1 MANLDENNLLLKI
14 NEARKE
20 GYSESEIINFLSEKD
35 ARFKDASEQGYNL
48 NQISDFLNQRQKQ
61 TEANTGQYSY
71 DPMLTGQPSQEDTN
85 RGNQAQSDFR
95 NVATTAL
102 KNVPSSA
109 GTALKDL
116 VTAIASPLQTG
127 KSILD
132 LGAGA

>member
-1 MANLDENNLLLKI
+1 
-14 NEARKE
+14 
-20 GYSESEIINFLSEKD
+20 
-35 ARFKDASEQGYNL
+35 
-48 NQISDFLNQRQKQ
+48 
-61 TEANTGQYSY
+61 
-71 DPMLTGQPSQEDTN
+71 MLTGQPSQEDTN

-132 LGAGA
+132 LGAGALQNALPERLVQAVGEDPASRNVANQVGDFIK